1 MTIINWTYELSYFP
15 FRALS
20 EELVRRLRETATAVE
35 NRESTLKLFDC
46 YCDLANLSLET
57 ARSFR
62 RAVLG
67 FAGAMSGTDL
77 VDAGKDTRNKYA
89 RFMVDA
95 YNQAFLLRP
104 DYRHIQW
111 SPDLPLQHAEQWQ
124 SLTPPP
130 HKLRYWRSWSVTT
143 RSGNRKYLPLPSLFL
158 SHGED
163 FTEKLHKA
171 IEHFFA
177 KQSKPIQTPFNMLI
191 NYLVEHKE
199 KWPKETFNDPDRI
212 EVFFEEF
219 MIHFFTRAESLR
231 RDIQS
236 HSKLW
241 NTFTKNVYECFVDPG
256 IWARPF
262 CALPRVPGH
271 ETRTSESHIKIGKNG
286 ELVKTK
292 LITEVPLSLTD
303 KEAIQILFKDI
314 KRDVELIKNW
324 ATAQTSRI
332 IAAMHR
338 RNKLAE
344 TGNVISTN
352 VGAKSLKEI
361 GEENI
366 CATFA
371 SHGYIFERKY
381 LDEHFGTGVLRDDVA
396 SLLAIPTK
404 DNVFPFQCLLTAH
417 HQQITPSLL
426 ETLTLYNKNEKMTG
440 FVKTD
445 TGYQLVGLKARK
457 GKLKAL
463 QKIDLSP
470 ETATLVKD
478 FIDLTEPLRRYLKSQ
493 NDDSWRF
500 LFISA
505 KGSLGR
511 PTRSKIIS
519 WNTTRLMSNQTGS
532 MLKSEFAPFTDLQG
546 DDLLT
551 FLKRVSLTTIRT
563 SCAVAEYLEHNN
575 LSLLVKAL
583 GHEKY
588 DKNLLRSYLPQ
599 AVWDFFQTRWARVFQ
614 CAYICEAMKDSRH
627 LLRASG
633 FSSINELHEFLG
645 THALKEVPES
655 LSDPEM
661 KNKHQKSSSKI
672 YIAVNEEILVTLI
685 SLQQSVCNAE
695 HPDNVNAQARYWAK
709 LGQLAVDKIEEGN
722 DFSLK
727 QHLIAAKNNLNTSG
741 MENLIYELP

>member
-1 MTIINWTYELSYFP
+1 MTIIKWTIELPYFP

-20 EELVRRLRETATAVE
+20 EELVRRLRRTDTVVE
-35 NRESTLKLFDC
+35 NRESSLKLFDC
-46 YCDLANLSLET
+46 YCDLANVSLET

-62 RAVLG
+62 AAVLG
-67 FAGAMSGTDL
+67 FAGVMSGTDL
-77 VDAGKDTRNKYA
+77 VDAERDTRNKYT
-89 RFMVDA
+89 RFMIDA

-104 DYRHIQW
+104 DYRSILW

-124 SLTPPP
+124 TLTYPP

-143 RSGNRKYLPLPSLFL
+143 RSGNRKYFPFPSLLL
-158 SHGED
+158 SHGEE

-177 KQSKPIQTPFNMLI
+177 KQSKPIQTPFKMLI

-199 KWPKETFNDPDRI
+199 KWPEEIFYDPDGI
-212 EVFFEEF
+212 EEFFEEF
-219 MIHFFTRAESLR
+219 MIHFFTRAESLK
-231 RDIQS
+231 RDIRS

-241 NTFTKNVYECFVDPG
+241 NTFTKNVYECFIDPG
-256 IWARPF
+256 VWARPF
-262 CALPRVPGH
+262 FALPRVPGH
-271 ETRTSESHIKIGKNG
+271 ETQASESHVKMGKNG
-286 ELVKTK
+286 ELVRTK
-292 LITEVPLSLTD
+292 LMTEIPLSVTD
-303 KEAIQILFKDI
+303 KEAIQLLFKDI
-314 KRDVELIKNW
+314 KRDVELIKIW

-332 IAAMHR
+332 IAAMRR

-344 TGNVISTN
+344 AGNIISTN
-352 VGAKSLKEI
+352 VGAKSLKEV

-371 SHGYIFERKY
+371 SHGYRFDRKY
-381 LDEHFGTGVLRDDVA
+381 LNEHFGTEVLREDIA
-396 SLLAIPTK
+396 NLLGIPTK
-404 DNVFPFQCLLTAH
+404 DDVFPFQCLLTVH
-417 HQQITPSLL
+417 HQQITPSFL
-426 ETLTLYNKNEKMTG
+426 ETLTLYNKSEKMTG
-440 FVKTD
+440 FVRTD
-445 TGYQLVGLKARK
+445 TGYQLIGLKARK
-457 GKLKAL
+457 GKRKAL

-478 FIDLTEPLRRYLKSQ
+478 FIDLTEPLRSYLKAR

-511 PTRSKIIS
+511 PTRSQIVS
-519 WNTTRLMSNQTGS
+519 WNTTKLKSNQTGS
-532 MLKSEFAPFTDLQG
+532 MLKFQFAPFTDLQG
-546 DDLLT
+546 DDLLA
-551 FLKRVSLTTIRT
+551 FLKRVSITTIRA

-588 DKNLLRSYLPQ
+588 DKKLLRSYLPQ
-599 AVWDFFQTRWARVFQ
+599 ALWDFFQTRWVRVFQ
-614 CAYICEAMKDSRH
+614 SAYICEAMKDSRH

-645 THALKEVPES
+645 VHALKEVPES
-655 LSDPEM
+655 LSDPET
-661 KNKHQKSSSKI
+661 KSKTHKSSSKI
-672 YIAVNEEILVTLI
+672 YIAVNQEILVALI
-685 SLQQSVCNAE
+685 SLQQSICNAA
-695 HPDNVNAQARYWAK
+695 HPEKVNAQAIFWAK
-709 LGQLAVDKIEEGN
+709 LGQLTIAKIEEGN

-727 QHLIAAKNNLNTSG
+727 QHLISAQSSLNTSG
-741 MENLIYELP
+741 MESLIYELP